1 MKISRLEE
9 IRQELGLNKSQF
21 AQEMGLTL
29 QYYSNIINEKGTS
42 NLRLEHLEAL
52 LINRGVNPAWL
63 MSGEGDKFLSVHNT
77 SEWIAGT
84 IIPDVP
90 VTAVIDEELK
100 IYLTKQVVRFSNL
113 PIAES
118 DLAFSIGLDMCKVYI
133 HKNPNVTR
141 DNADIPALTS
151 AFLVLLQTAQ
161 SILSQTFELQGDT
174 VEVRFGGRYYSFQRS
189 GQPDK

>member
-21 AQEMGLTL
+21 AQAMGLNL

-52 LINRGVNPAWL
+52 LINRGVNPAWIIT
-63 MSGEGDKFLSVHNT
+63 GEGEKYLAVHNT

-84 IIPDVP
+84 IIPDIP
-90 VTAVIDEELK
+90 VTAQIDEELK
-100 IYLTKQVVRFSNL
+100 IYLTKQVVRNSNL
-113 PIAES
+113 PIADS

-133 HKNPNVTR
+133 HKNPSVTR
-141 DNADIPALTS
+141 ESADIPALTA

-161 SILSQTFELQGDT
+161 SILNQTFELRGDT
-174 VEVRFGGRYYSFQRS
+174 VEVQFGGRFYSFQRS
-189 GQPDK
+189 VPPGK